1 LWTDSVPQPTQI
13 FWNRS
18 RPYAVGLHSAKAGA
32 ANGVRGDSGGR
43 NPSPDAGRIS
53 AATGGLVSAATVA
66 EAESIINSDEKFDLV
81 FKPYTSEQLTDA
93 VAELLR
99 TG

>member
-1 LWTDSVPQPTQI
+1 VDG
-13 FWNRS
+13 FRS
-18 RPYAVGLHSAKAGA
+18 AADANFLEQKPPVCGWMHSAKAGA